1 MDPPAPTF
9 KDTAAFAA
17 ARRLHSSL
25 LATRCPPL
33 CLTPSWSLGTFLAML
48 RLSSDSASSW
58 QFSTLLATWCTFPC
72 SGVLLAVRQVW
83 HLPVYAPPPG
93 HLAQGGGGRM
103 NMKIKVS
110 GKIPKTSRWYRLSRH
125 VTKSLEWAWNEVL
138 EPRLDSSAA
147 QSA

>member
-25 LATRCPPL
+25 LATRCHPL

-48 RLSSDSASSW
+48 RLPSDSASSR

-72 SGVLLAVRQVW
+72 LGVLLAVRQVW
-83 HLPVYAPPPG
+83 HLPVHATPPPRPLG
-93 HLAQGGGGRM
+93 AGGRM
-103 NMKIKVS
+103 NMKIKVL
-110 GKIPKTSRWYRLSRH
+110 GKIPKTFRWYRLSRH
-125 VTKSLEWAWNEVL
+125 VTKSLEWVWNEVL
-138 EPRLDSSAA
+138 EPRLDTPAA